1 MGLVAGQLLYGGR
14 YVIETQ
20 LGQGGFGITY
30 LAKDR
35 KGNSVVIKTLK
46 DEVLTDPDLTQFRD
60 KFQRDFRNEALRL
73 ALCRHPHIVQVENSF
88 HEGQL
93 PCIAMEYIE
102 GEELRWR
109 VKSRGS
115 LSESVGRRS

>member
-1 MGLVAGQLLYGGR
+1 MISFMGLVAGQLLYGGR

-46 DEVLTDPDLTQFRD
+46 DE
-60 KFQRDFRNEALRL
+60 
-73 ALCRHPHIVQVENSF
+73 
-88 HEGQL
+88 
-93 PCIAMEYIE
+93 Y
-102 GEELRWR
+102 
-109 VKSRGS
+109 
-115 LSESVGRRS
+115 